1 MPVEY
6 IDSPTGYIGLG
17 ETVGL
22 GTITPQRRKRV
33 RKGDKGIF
41 PMAPTGAE
49 SYEGGYRT
57 LPYPYD
63 TFGSGVIDPA
73 RASAAGFQQPYST
86 VPNVF
91 ERYAGLPGGARANPD
106 IPFIETVF
114 PNIPVQPP
122 NDVIEDNNDLDE
134 ELRRQTLD
142 IDPYGDYY
150 ETQFDPRAPNYSP
163 QAVAERAAAE
173 LSTVTSVPTPTDL
186 VNFLGRHGTSAEEV
200 YVAMTT
206 GTGTEKGFPLAG
218 GIVKGLDII
227 QGYIGDEKQT
237 DKDRQKTL
245 DNLRGVMSLQR
256 QGQAFQAREEQRKR
270 SAMPPQLSL
279 TREPTTT
286 PTSIRGELE
295 RSLQGY
301 GTGARSGVTKVGE
314 VRDLSRLEV
323 VSQATPFSV
332 DLRSDIGDIPSRSL
346 GPPSVLSAPY
356 TGFTGEGGAP
366 TVGSTPELGSLASR
380 LADVRSR
387 QAESQEAYDLQL
399 GLEGTGTPDL
409 PSAGPSVPQVSQFD
423 PLSFAETHGFG
434 GAKGGQVSF
443 MGMKK

>member
-22 GTITPQRRKRV
+22 GPITPQRRKRV

-57 LPYPYD
+57 QPYPYD

-150 ETQFDPRAPNYSP
+150 ETQFDPSAPNYSP

-173 LSTVTSVPTPTDL
+173 LSTFTSVPTHDE
-186 VNFLGRHGTSAEEV
+186 VVAFAARHGTTARQISG
-200 YVAMTT
+200 AM
-206 GTGTEKGFPLAG
+206 
-218 GIVKGLDII
+218 
-227 QGYIGDEKQT
+227 Q
-237 DKDRQKTL
+237 
-245 DNLRGVMSLQR
+245 
-256 QGQAFQAREEQRKR
+256 
-270 SAMPPQLSL
+270 
-279 TREPTTT
+279 
-286 PTSIRGELE
+286 
-295 RSLQGY
+295 
-301 GTGARSGVTKVGE
+301 
-314 VRDLSRLEV
+314 
-323 VSQATPFSV
+323 
-332 DLRSDIGDIPSRSL
+332 
-346 GPPSVLSAPY
+346 
-356 TGFTGEGGAP
+356 
-366 TVGSTPELGSLASR
+366 
-380 LADVRSR
+380 
-387 QAESQEAYDLQL
+387 
-399 GLEGTGTPDL
+399 
-409 PSAGPSVPQVSQFD
+409 SAGKPTG
-423 PLSFAETHGFG
+423 LMA
-434 GAKGGQVSF
+434 
-443 MGMKK
+443 